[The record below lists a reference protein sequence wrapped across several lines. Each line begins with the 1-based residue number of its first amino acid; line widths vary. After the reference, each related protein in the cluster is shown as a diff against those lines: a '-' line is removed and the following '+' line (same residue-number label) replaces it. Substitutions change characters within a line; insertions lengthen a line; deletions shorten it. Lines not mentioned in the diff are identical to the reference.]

1 MKNQK
6 SKKIKTLLNEGLLL
20 HQLGKLEEAK
30 LIYESILKINSKQF
44 EALHYLGTV
53 CAQMGQ
59 YSNAIEFLNK
69 AISIN
74 PKQYDSH
81 SNLGNAFI
89 EYNQYDINGVNEV
102 FGPIAINNR
111 DVIKI
116 IAKTINAAG
125 QEVGPNATGIVIEI
139 YTDGTIRRVIR

>member
-1 MKNQK
+1 M
-6 SKKIKTLLNEGLLL
+6 
-20 HQLGKLEEAK
+20 
-30 LIYESILKINSKQF
+30 KINLILFESKMR
-44 EALHYLGTV
+44 EI
-53 CAQMGQ
+53 C
-59 YSNAIEFLNK
+59 K
-69 AISIN
+69 ISIE
-74 PKQYDSH
+74 YIR
-81 SNLGNAFI
+81 FI
-89 EYNQYDINGVNEV
+89 WNQYDINGVNEV